1 MATSFNVIHS
11 LWCLKTPPKNGLQVK
26 FGYRVLRRNHFLLF
40 SGILV
45 DFYQT
50 NPSQKCSPLLKRKE
64 KKIWGT
70 NWRLGVAFAR
80 LMVPSVC
87 SVDCA
92 SHSGSFILSNTL
104 PLDISI
110 KVSINKNPC
119 ICVCERLLLVYAW
132 VGYHLTHIQPNLS
145 AKNLNKNCSDF
156 TFSHLFT
163 LTSFK
168 SHFLFSKNFF
178 CLRIH

>member
-11 LWCLKTPPKNGLQVK
+11 LWCLKTAPKNGLQVK

-64 KKIWGT
+64 KKK
-70 NWRLGVAFAR
+70 LGNKLETRCCLCAFDGS
-80 LMVPSVC
+80 LCLLSV
-87 SVDCA
+87 VDCA

-119 ICVCERLLLVYAW
+119 MCVCALACCLCVS
-132 VGYHLTHIQPNLS
+132 GLS
-145 AKNLNKNCSDF
+145 FNAYSTKFECQEF
-156 TFSHLFT
+156 E
-163 LTSFK
+163 
-168 SHFLFSKNFF
+168 
-178 CLRIH
+178 